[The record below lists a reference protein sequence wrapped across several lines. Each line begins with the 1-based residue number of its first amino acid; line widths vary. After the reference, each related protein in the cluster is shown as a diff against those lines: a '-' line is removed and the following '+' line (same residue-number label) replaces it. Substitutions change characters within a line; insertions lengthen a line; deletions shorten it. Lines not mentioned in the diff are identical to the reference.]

1 MSLRLRDLQQILDK
15 FSNGNKGTAISDCF
29 IYMETDNGQLAE
41 VGKIEL
47 QESRLIGKIN
57 GSHAWRVV
65 IKGDKGLIYDQSMN
79 YKKDV

>member
-15 FSNGNKGTAISDCF
+15 FTNGNKGTAISDCF

-47 QESRLIGKIN
+47 QESRLIGKVD
-57 GSHAWRVV
+57 SSAAWRVV
-65 IKGDKGLIYDQSMN
+65 LKQDKKFISLQSTT
-79 YKKDV
+79 YKQ